1 MPPEISRYPQTL
13 KCTNRNKSLEFFR
26 KLAIFTGMKTKTS
39 TTNRQTSAVI
49 YPQKVMTRISD
60 EMHANLTRVSDATH
74 IHASEIVRAAIEAA
88 IEAHDRY
95 GMLSFP
101 LKVIPPR
108 AFEQAAK
115 AAKAVEEE
123 LSAYYLKETKNK

>member
-1 MPPEISRYPQTL
+1 
-13 KCTNRNKSLEFFR
+13 
-26 KLAIFTGMKTKTS
+26 MKTKTS

-49 YPQKVMTRISD
+49 YPHKVMTRISD
-60 EMHANLTRVSDATH
+60 EMKSELFRISDATH
-74 IHASEIVRAAIEAA
+74 IPASEIMRAATEAA
-88 IEAHDRY
+88 IDAYNRY

-123 LSAYYLKETKNK
+123 LSAYYLKETGKK